1 MVYHTQDKSIELLE
15 PTGLILGPF
24 PRGNY
29 RVESTMLKKGDI
41 AVIYTDGI
49 TEALRSDGMPY
60 GEKRLAEN
68 IQKLA
73 VHGAKEIG
81 TALIEDVAL
90 YADGAEYS
98 DDRTIVVIK
107 RVS

>member
-1 MVYHTQDKSIELLE
+1 
-15 PTGLILGPF
+15 
-24 PRGNY
+24 
-29 RVESTMLKKGDI
+29 MLKKGDI

-49 TEALRSDGMPY
+49 TEAVRSDGMPY
-60 GEKRLAEN
+60 GEKRLADN

-73 VHGAKEIG
+73 SQGAKEICK
-81 TALIEDVAL
+81 TLVEDVEQ
-90 YADGAEYS
+90 YAEGAEYS